1 MSFIRGG
8 ETISIKRRSATG
20 TDDYGNPVYTFT
32 NITIKDAL
40 LAIGGSDAPISTE
53 RDAIDAKIS
62 IYLPLSANVQDDDVF
77 TIRGSEW
84 VQDGTSEKWIPPFTG
99 LEGGQMIPV
108 RQRRG

>member
-8 ETISIKRRSATG
+8 ETITIKRRSATSE
-20 TDDYGNPVYTFT
+20 DDYGNPVYTTT

-40 LAIGGSDAPISTE
+40 IAVSGTDAPVSAE

-62 IYLPLSANVQDDDVF
+62 VYLPLSANVQDDDVF
-77 TIRGSEW
+77 VIRGSQW
-84 VQDGTSEKWIPPFTG
+84 VMDGTSQKWVPPFAG